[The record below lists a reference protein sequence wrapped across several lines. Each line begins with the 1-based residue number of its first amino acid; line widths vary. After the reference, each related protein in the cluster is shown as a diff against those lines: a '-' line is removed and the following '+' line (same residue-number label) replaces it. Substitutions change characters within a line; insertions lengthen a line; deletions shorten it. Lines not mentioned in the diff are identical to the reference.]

1 MSVSAILLL
10 VLFTRRVYPGF
21 GCWVLWQTSAT
32 AGVLL
37 FATRG
42 PDPAPHIMILTA
54 ALLLLAPAF
63 LFHGRMRFC
72 RAGGRPW
79 AVLSVYAIVAVAL
92 LAHAYF
98 TYPAPSVEGR
108 LVGYSAT
115 RTVLLACCALE
126 PLRSHRSEERRVGE
140 AGVSTCSSRWSR
152 DN

>member
-1 MSVSAILLL
+1 MSGSAIRLL

-42 PDPAPHIMILTA
+42 PDPAPHIMTLTA

-63 LFHGRMRFC
+63 LFHGLMRFC
-72 RAGGRPW
+72 RAGGRPC

-92 LAHAYF
+92 LSHAYF
-98 TYPAPSVEGR
+98 PYPAPSVDGR
-108 LVGYSAT
+108 HVVSSAPP
-115 RTVLLACCALE
+115 TVLTACCALE
-126 PLRSHRSEERRVGE
+126 PLRRPRPRQSLAHRGPG
-140 AGVSTCSSRWSR
+140 AHI
-152 DN
+152 